1 MALILVVTNLR
12 EKKTFWSK
20 KIKKGFFSEL
30 PLDDFLFFITNIFIQ
45 GKTIQTELFYH
56 GALY

>member
-1 MALILVVTNLR
+1 MVRENNLEERHIWYIFVV
-12 EKKTFWSK
+12 
-20 KIKKGFFSEL
+20 
-30 PLDDFLFFITNIFIQ
+30 ITNIFIQ